1 MKYGTEFIPSSE
13 PETRPPKLLA
23 QLRRRIRDMHYSMRT
38 EEAYVYWSRW
48 FIRFHGLRHPADMGA
63 PEVQAFLSYLSN
75 ERNCSAS
82 THKQALC
89 ALLFLYKQVLQKEL
103 PWMEELPRPTRPP
116 KRPTV
121 LTRTEVDT
129 VLAHMSGT
137 YGLIARLLYGTGMR
151 LMECMKL
158 RVKDVDF
165 ERREITVRDGKG
177 GKDRMTM
184 LPLALV
190 PALRAHIA
198 TIRKLYDGDRARQ
211 RNGVML
217 PDSLER
223 KYSKA
228 GTQWGWFWVFPSDH
242 ESTDPRSSIVR
253 RHHMYEQT
261 VQRAIKRAV
270 AEAKL
275 TKPASTHT
283 LRHSFA
289 THLLEAGY
297 DIRTVQELLGH
308 SDVSTTAI
316 YTHVLNRGGRG
327 VISPIDSTQPG

>member
-1 MKYGTEFIPSSE
+1 MKYASEFIPSSQ
-13 PETRPPKLLA
+13 PGTRPPKLLD
-23 QLRRRIRDMHYSMRT
+23 QLRRRIRDLHYSMRT
-38 EEAYVYWSRW
+38 EEAYVYWCRW
-48 FIRFHGLRHPADMGA
+48 FIRFHSLRHPAEMGA
-63 PEVQAFLSYLSN
+63 DEVKAFLSYLSN
-75 ERNCSAS
+75 ERKCSAS

-103 PWMEELPRPTRPP
+103 PWMEELQRPTRPP

-121 LTRTEVDT
+121 LTRTEVDM

-190 PALRAHIA
+190 PPLREHIA
-198 TIRKLYDGDRARQ
+198 TARQLYDDDRARK

-217 PDSLER
+217 PDALEK
-223 KYSKA
+223 KYPKA

-242 ESTDPRSSIVR
+242 ESTDPRSGIVR

-283 LRHSFA
+283 LRHYLPFLTMSCNA
-289 THLLEAGY
+289 AP
-297 DIRTVQELLGH
+297 
-308 SDVSTTAI
+308 A
-316 YTHVLNRGGRG
+316 
-327 VISPIDSTQPG
+327 

>member
-1 MKYGTEFIPSSE
+1 MKYCTEFIPSPE
-13 PETRPPKLLA
+13 PGTRPPKLLD
-23 QLRRRIRDMHYSMRT
+23 QLRHCIRDMHYSMRT

-48 FIRFHGLRHPADMGA
+48 FIRFHGLRHPAEMGA
-63 PEVQAFLSYLSN
+63 AEVQAFLSHLSN
-75 ERNCSAS
+75 ERKCSAL

-89 ALLFLYKQVLQKEL
+89 ALLFLYKHMLKKEL

-121 LTRTEVDT
+121 LTRAEVDLL
-129 VLAHMSGT
+129 LAQMAGT
-137 YGLIARLLYGTGMR
+137 HALIGRLLYGTGMR

-158 RVKDVDF
+158 
-165 ERREITVRDGKG
+165 
-177 GKDRMTM
+177 
-184 LPLALV
+184 
-190 PALRAHIA
+190 
-198 TIRKLYDGDRARQ
+198 
-211 RNGVML
+211 
-217 PDSLER
+217 
-223 KYSKA
+223 
-228 GTQWGWFWVFPSDH
+228 
-242 ESTDPRSSIVR
+242 PRSGIVR

-289 THLLEAGY
+289 THLLEVGY

-316 YTHVLNRGGRG
+316 YTYILNRGGRG
-327 VISPIDSTQPG
+327 VISPIDSAHPG